1 MKEKESKYF
10 MAGTDEEVLIGDVIN
25 VELEKDFEDGRTLK
39 RGVEFKL
46 TEETIPLAL
55 EMGIIEEG
63 DDEEEND
70 DLIDFHEEDY
80 VSKEKFHEFTKCV
93 SEDIE
98 DLSDTASSLE
108 KRNAKLEEKVATLI
122 ELYKLQQ
129 PSKKSDKASP
139 KKK

>member
-25 VELEKDFEDGRTLK
+25 VELGKDFEDGRTLT
-39 RGVEFKL
+39 REVEFKL

-63 DDEEEND
+63 YDEEEDD

-80 VSKEKFHEFTKCV
+80 VPKDEFREFTKCV
-93 SEDIE
+93 AEDIE
-98 DLSDTASSLE
+98 DIKDILQAHLKRIEALE
-108 KRNAKLEEKVATLI
+108 KKN
-122 ELYKLQQ
+122 
-129 PSKKSDKASP
+129 ASP